1 MSANGWARAR
11 WVKVEQC
18 ASCKYC
24 GTADLAWLQSTSTGK
39 WYLARAQRRSTGEIV
54 ANARSL
60 HYCEPKRSDPR
71 PPPACQADLDQWTK
85 EIISAGY
92 RALAQKHHPDHGG
105 STEAM
110 QEINRA
116 AERLRE
122 AAR

>member
-1 MSANGWARAR
+1 MTASASRYPR
-11 WVKVEQC
+11 WVVVS
-18 ASCKYC
+18 AFATCKYC
-24 GTADLAWLQSTSTGK
+24 EADDLAWLQSTSTGK
-39 WYLARAQRRSTGEIV
+39 WYLAGAQRRSTGEIV

-60 HYCEPKRSDPR
+60 HYCERKRSDPR

-110 QEINRA
+110 QEINAA

-122 AAR
+122 TAR